1 MSTAAAIV
9 FAVVA
14 AGAIAFQIALALGA
28 PWGEYARGGAYRGR
42 FPPRLRAA
50 AILQALVIASLAL
63 GVLSRAGLIDVPL
76 VRDLAWLVWV
86 AVAFSAVSLVL
97 NGISRSPGER
107 RIWVPVAIVML
118 GSSLVVAVTGG

>member
-28 PWGEYARGGAYRGR
+28 PWGEYAMGGAYRGR